1 MSYILETDSIFF
13 IENSKDP
20 RYSAERSRAPYNILA
35 DPMGTADSTLGT
47 TDLVQH
53 GHRLNVDV
61 CVDNSELVQ
70 GDVSIDRL
78 VLFQDNILNATS

>member
-1 MSYILETDSIFF
+1 
-13 IENSKDP
+13 
-20 RYSAERSRAPYNILA
+20 
-35 DPMGTADSTLGT
+35 MGTADSTLGT

-53 GHRLNVDV
+53 GNRLNVDV